1 MFVLLD
7 KTFLL
12 TMYNRYAAKNEINI
26 VKMFEE
32 SLSRKSMKSKNNLY
46 INMWHKYN
54 SNDMSPKMVKILSMV
69 LYLSKNFARSKHRTG
84 VMIM

>member
-7 KTFLL
+7 RTFLL
-12 TMYNRYAAKNEINI
+12 TMYKRYAAKNEMSM
-26 VKMFEE
+26 VRMFEE
-32 SLSRKSMKSKNNLY
+32 SLSRKSIKSKNNLY

-54 SNDMSPKMVKILSMV
+54 SNDISPKMVNILSMV
-69 LYLSKNFARSKHRTG
+69 LYLSKKIARSKHRTG

>member
-12 TMYNRYAAKNEINI
+12 TMYKRYAAKNEISM
-26 VKMFEE
+26 VRMFEE

-54 SNDMSPKMVKILSMV
+54 SNDINPKTVKILSTV
-69 LYLSKNFARSKHRTG
+69 LNFSKNFARRMHRTG

>member
-1 MFVLLD
+1 MLVLRVR
-7 KTFLL
+7 TFLL
-12 TMYNRYAAKNEINI
+12 TMYNAYAAKNEMSI
-26 VKMFEE
+26 VRIFEE
-32 SLSRKSMKSKNNLY
+32 SLSRKSIKSKNSLY

-54 SNDMSPKMVKILSMV
+54 SNDISPKMVNILSMV

>member
-1 MFVLLD
+1 
-7 KTFLL
+7 
-12 TMYNRYAAKNEINI
+12 MYKRYAAKNEMSM

-32 SLSRKSMKSKNNLY
+32 SLSKKSMKSKNNLY

-54 SNDMSPKMVKILSMV
+54 SNDINPKTVNILSIV
-69 LYLSKNFARSKHRTG
+69 LNFSKNFARRTQRTG

>member
-1 MFVLLD
+1 MLVLLD

-12 TMYNRYAAKNEINI
+12 TMYSKYAAKKEINI
-26 VKMFEE
+26 VRMFEE
-32 SLSRKSMKSKNNLY
+32 SLSKKSIKSKNNLY

-54 SNDMSPKMVKILSMV
+54 SNDISPKTVNILSIV
-69 LYLSKNFARSKHRTG
+69 LNLSKNFARRMQRTG

>member
-12 TMYNRYAAKNEINI
+12 TIYNRYAAKNEINI
-26 VKMFEE
+26 VRMFEE

-46 INMWHKYN
+46 MNMWHKYN

-69 LYLSKNFARSKHRTG
+69 LYLSKNFARRTQRTG